1 MPANADKSRQTSA
14 GKSFFGRKLYKDK
27 APDDRYDGY
36 GGSYDS
42 LAPPGSA
49 AGSRSSRYSKRSSI
63 QSVDMTHDL
72 DPSSLAPTAGVITSI
87 PFESLPSDTRTPIP
101 IDNMARPD
109 SRQEPSPNH
118 IGKAGGDYHQYPVWT
133 STSAPN
139 GSPSH
144 PSGPRPPPHGT
155 NTTMTGSSSGER
167 GTRYQQWGRP
177 SSSNANNGMGHNS
190 SIDSSS
196 NSRTSLDQASLY
208 SSHSSN
214 TRGSNY
220 FSTSDGSGRTLTAS
234 TSSDRNTILPS
245 SSSGRLSNAQA
256 AWQASQPQNVP
267 AAVPRPPAEYLTRP
281 RDDRIVDQLFL
292 ELMNKRG
299 WQNLPE
305 QAKRQMLSYPASKK
319 WTLVHQDRLTEL
331 QGEQKRRQNAR
342 QTHGHD
348 GLSGLLE
355 RADEE
360 GSPEWYV
367 KKVMDDTITSKQ
379 LASLSVSLRTQ
390 PISWVKS
397 FVEAQG
403 QVALT
408 NVLQKINRRK
418 PSGPVPAT
426 PIGEKDLEREY
437 DIAKCLKGLMNNK
450 YGADD
455 ALVHQGVLVALVSSL
470 SSPRLH
476 TRKLVSEVLTFLSH
490 WAEGEGHQKVLQAMD
505 RVKHDA
511 NETGRFDAWM
521 RNVEVTIDGRGKM
534 GSMVGASEEYRSGG
548 IGMENLL
555 MEYAVS
561 TMMFIN
567 MLVDGAQTDL
577 QLRCHIRAQFTSC
590 GIVRLLTKLEAFQY
604 EAIDKQIERFRDNEA
619 IDYEDLLQ
627 REGSSMKDSVEG
639 EVKDMSDPLQ
649 IADAIATKINGTRS
663 HDYFLS
669 AMQHMLLIRENSGE
683 EGLRMFQLVDAMMS
697 YVAMDRRLPDLDLRQ
712 GLNFTVQSLLDRLH
726 TDAEARRVYD
736 ESLEVRQIA
745 EAAIAERDEM
755 KAQVELGADGL
766 VRKLQKQIEEQ
777 AGIIDLQT
785 RQNESMKAEVG
796 EVQRLRA
803 QELQRNELETRE
815 LYLMLRDA
823 QDIAAS
829 NARKLNQTG
838 EADPSQMPGIMDR
851 ERLMERL
858 ERQLERTKT
867 QFKLEGKVWGQLEN
881 GPSDRLRELREQMD
895 GDGDTS
901 EEFAEQTRRTMDP
914 GSLGS
919 VYRKRSHVPEMDQLP
934 DGSVPTILEGDEAT
948 YDQSHGMMGVQ
959 HRMNPAQA
967 TGLLGELALKVPRY
981 DEGPEATNDAEE
993 ALAGDITPTEAPR
1006 SDAKA
1011 ESDKLAMPPPPPP
1024 PPPPGAAGLSIPPP
1038 PPPPGGS
1045 VVPPPPPPPGGAKGI
1060 SIPPPP
1066 PPPGGAQSGLP
1077 PPPPPPGGFSGG
1089 PPPPPPG
1096 GLSGVPPPPPPGG
1109 FSGAPPPPP
1118 PGGAIRGPPPPPPPG
1133 GAAGGLPPPPPPPGG
1148 GGFAP
1153 PPPPPNAPL
1162 GSGWR
1167 PHYMAGGSVPG
1178 TTHMPFI
1185 RPKKKLKALHWD
1197 KVDTPQVTVWAG
1209 HAPTAEDKEE
1219 KYTDLAKKGVLDEV
1233 ERLFMAKE
1241 TKIFGASTAAKKRK
1255 DKKQIISNDLSKN
1268 FQIAL
1273 SKFSQ
1278 FPPDEVVRMII
1289 HCDREMLDNLVVMD
1303 FFQREEMCNIP
1314 ENVSKLMAP
1323 YSRDWTGPGASSSE
1337 REQDPT
1343 ELTREDQIYLATSYE
1358 LNHYWKARMRA
1369 LALTRSFEHEYEYLS
1384 IKMQDVVTAS
1394 ESLRDSVALMNVLGL
1409 ILDIGNF
1416 MNDANKQAQGFK
1428 LSSLARLGMVKDDK
1442 NETTFAD
1449 LVERIVRNQYPEWES
1464 FYEDI
1469 SGVVGLQ
1476 KINVDQ
1482 LCTDAKKY
1490 ISNIKNVQSSLDAGN
1505 LSDSKKFHPQDRVSQ
1520 IVQRSMKDA
1529 RRKADQ
1535 MQLYLDEMVK
1545 SYDDIMVFYGEDN
1558 SDENARRDFFAKL
1571 ASFLLEWKKSREK
1584 NIGLEESRKRTEAS
1598 LARKRINV
1606 NLANGAAPAETPN
1619 SPATSGAMD
1628 SLLEKLRAA
1637 APQAKDQRDRR
1648 RRLRLKERHQ
1658 VRVASGTH
1666 APDVS
1671 GADEG
1676 DAVVDQTADG
1686 EVKTDETGLLSP
1698 PIPDGEDDTKETQIS
1713 EGEDVADRAASMLM
1727 GLRSNSDA
1735 SGERQRRRRESAD
1748 EERRNRRMRR
1758 RNGATTGSKDSADGG
1773 LQTVPEPS
1781 SPSQTGSIGNED
1793 ALPSPPADPP
1803 SIVISEQH
1811 EHEPSSPEEPH
1822 DSPEHPIELSD

>member
-72 DPSSLAPTAGVITSI
+72 DPTIMSSTAGVITSI

-101 IDNMARPD
+101 IDNTRPE

-118 IGKAGGDYHQYPVWT
+118 IGKTGGDYHQYPVLT

-139 GSPSH
+139 GSSSH
-144 PSGPRPPPHGT
+144 PSGPRPPPHGS
-155 NTTMTGSSSGER
+155 NTTMTSSASGDR

-177 SSSNANNGMGHNS
+177 GSSSANNGMSHNS

-220 FSTSDGSGRTLTAS
+220 FSNSDGSGRTLTPS
-234 TSSDRNTILPS
+234 HSSDRNAIAPS
-245 SSSGRLSNAQA
+245 GSAGRLSNAQA
-256 AWQASQPQNVP
+256 AWQASQASQNIP
-267 AAVPRPPAEYLTRP
+267 AAVPRPSDQYLTRP

-390 PISWVKS
+390 PISWVKA

-418 PSGPVPAT
+418 ASGPVPAPPT
-426 PIGEKDLEREY
+426 GDKDLDREY

-470 SSPRLH
+470 SSPRLN

-490 WAEGEGHQKVLQAMD
+490 WADGEGHRKVLQAMD
-505 RVKHDA
+505 KVKHDH

-521 RNVEVTIDGRGKM
+521 RIVEVTIDGRGKM
-534 GSMVGASEEYRSGG
+534 GSLVGASEEYRSGG

-561 TMMFIN
+561 TMMLIN
-567 MLVDGAQTDL
+567 MLVDGAETDL

-590 GIVRLLTKLEAFQY
+590 GIVRLLTKMEGFQY
-604 EAIDKQIERFRDNEA
+604 EAIDKQIERFRENEA

-736 ESLEVRQIA
+736 ESLEARQIA

-755 KAQVELGADGL
+755 RAQIELGADGL
-766 VRKLQKQIEEQ
+766 VKKLQKQIEEQ
-777 AGIIDLQT
+777 TSIIELQT

-867 QFKLEGKVWGQLEN
+867 QFKLEGKVWGQLDN
-881 GPSDRLRELREQMD
+881 GPSDRLRELRERMD
-895 GDGDTS
+895 GSADAS
-901 EEFAEQTRRTMDP
+901 EEFAEQTRRTMDS

-919 VYRKRSHVPEMDQLP
+919 VYRKRSHVPDMDQHP
-934 DGSVPTILEGDEAT
+934 DGEVPTIMEEGDEAAQ
-948 YDQSHGMMGVQ
+948 DPSRGMMGFQ
-959 HRMNPAQA
+959 RRLNPAQA
-967 TGLLGELALKVPRY
+967 TGLLGELALKVPKY
-981 DEGPEATNDAEE
+981 DEDSEATGTADIEDA
-993 ALAGDITPTEAPR
+993 AAGDITPTEAPR
-1006 SDAKA
+1006 SEDKA
-1011 ESDKLAMPPPPPP
+1011 DLDKKAMPPPPPP
-1024 PPPPGAAGLSIPPP
+1024 PPPPGGAAIAIPPP
-1038 PPPPGGS
+1038 PPPPGGIS
-1045 VVPPPPPPPGGAKGI
+1045 IPPPPPPGGAKGI
-1060 SIPPPP
+1060 SVPPPP
-1066 PPPGGAQSGLP
+1066 PPPAVPNRDFLP
-1077 PPPPPPGGFSGG
+1077 LRLLQEVLRVSLLHLLQEDYLDFPLRLPQEG
-1089 PPPPPPG
+1089 PFVDPLLHLPQEE
-1096 GLSGVPPPPPPGG
+1096 LSVV
-1109 FSGAPPPPP
+1109 
-1118 PGGAIRGPPPPPPPG
+1118 RRR
-1133 GAAGGLPPPPPPPGG
+1133 LPRLPEPR
-1148 GGFAP
+1148 ASHL
-1153 PPPPPNAPL
+1153 PL
-1162 GSGWR
+1162 RRR
-1167 PHYMAGGSVPG
+1167 PVLPWVL
-1178 TTHMPFI
+1178 
-1185 RPKKKLKALHWD
+1185 KKLKALHWD

-1278 FPPDEVVRMII
+1278 FPPDDVVRMII
-1289 HCDREMLDNLVVMD
+1289 HCDRDILDNMVVMD
-1303 FFQREEMCNIP
+1303 FLQREEMCSIP
-1314 ENVSKLMAP
+1314 ENVAKLMAP
-1323 YSRDWTGPGASSSE
+1323 YSQDWTVPGAASSE

-1369 LALTRSFEHEYEYLS
+1369 LALTRTFEHEYEYISTRL
-1384 IKMQDVVTAS
+1384 QDVVNAS

-1464 FYEDI
+1464 FFEEI

-1476 KINVDQ
+1476 KVSVDQ

-1505 LSDSKKFHPQDRVSQ
+1505 LSDPKKFHPQDRVSQ
-1520 IVQRSMKDA
+1520 VVQRSMKDA
-1529 RRKADQ
+1529 RRKAEQ
-1535 MQLYLDEMVK
+1535 MQIYLDEMVK

-1558 SDENARRDFFAKL
+1558 TDENARRDFFAKL

-1584 NIGLEESRKRTEAS
+1584 NIGLEEARKRTEAS

-1606 NLANGAAPAETPN
+1606 NLANGAAPAEIPN
-1619 SPATSGAMD
+1619 SP
-1628 SLLEKLRAA
+1628 
-1637 APQAKDQRDRR
+1637 PQAAKDQRDRR
-1648 RRLRLKERHQ
+1648 RRARLKERHQ
-1658 VRVASGTH
+1658 VRVASGQHPPGT
-1666 APDVS
+1666 S

-1676 DAVVDQTADG
+1676 DAATDQPAEG
-1686 EVKTDETGLLSP
+1686 EAKTDENGLLSP
-1698 PIPDGEDDTKETQIS
+1698 PVADGEEGSKEAQIS

-1773 LQTVPEPS
+1773 LSTVPEPS
-1781 SPSQTGSIGNED
+1781 SPSQTDSLGPED
-1793 ALPSPPADPP
+1793 PLPSPPAEPP
-1803 SIVISEQH
+1803 SIVISEQN
-1811 EHEPSSPEEPH
+1811 EPSSPEPH
-1822 DSPEHPIELSD
+1822 DGSPEHPIELSD